1 MEKTL
6 ELIFT
11 KNDGAKKTLSIAD
24 PREDVTLAEAQAAA
38 AKIIEAGVLTS
49 GGLGLNE
56 FVEAPDSFRVMRIHI
71 HCLRTIA
78 PAGGNSDSG
87 PNAFSFEFLCASSA
101 FGYTSDSIV
110 CNNTFYRTSVTVLQ
124 VAAD

>member
-11 KNDGAKKTLSIAD
+11 KSDGAKKTLSIAD

-49 GGLGLNE
+49 GGLGLSE
-56 FVEAPDSFRVMRIHI
+56 FV
-71 HCLRTIA
+71 
-78 PAGGNSDSG
+78 
-87 PNAFSFEFLCASSA
+87 ASKSLLLPCWLNRH
-101 FGYTSDSIV
+101 GYQRD
-110 CNNTFYRTSVTVLQ
+110 LQ
-124 VAAD
+124 RRR

>member
-11 KNDGAKKTLSIAD
+11 KRDGAKKTLSIAD

-49 GGLGLNE
+49 GGLALSE
-56 FVEAPDSFRVMRIHI
+56 FVEARIKVV
-71 HCLRTIA
+71 T
-78 PAGGNSDSG
+78 
-87 PNAFSFEFLCASSA
+87 
-101 FGYTSDSIV
+101 
-110 CNNTFYRTSVTVLQ
+110 VTVL
-124 VAAD
+124 A

>member
-11 KNDGAKKTLSIAD
+11 KSDGAKKTLSIAD

-49 GGLGLNE
+49 GGLALTLLCMIE
-56 FVEAPDSFRVMRIHI
+56 
-71 HCLRTIA
+71 TIV
-78 PAGGNSDSG
+78 SITSG
-87 PNAFSFEFLCASSA
+87 SSITSSA
-101 FGYTSDSIV
+101 RVIFPLSIFDISSTSLIRLSRCFAAPV
-110 CNNTFYRTSVTVLQ
+110 MVLIY
-124 VAAD
+124 

>member
-11 KNDGAKKTLSIAD
+11 KSDGAKKTLSIAD

-38 AKIIEAGVLTS
+38 AAAKIIEAGVLTS

-56 FVEAPDSFRVMRIHI
+56 FVEARIKVV
-71 HCLRTIA
+71 T
-78 PAGGNSDSG
+78 
-87 PNAFSFEFLCASSA
+87 
-101 FGYTSDSIV
+101 
-110 CNNTFYRTSVTVLQ
+110 VTVL
-124 VAAD
+124 A